1 MKHFL
6 CSWISRINIVKMTV
20 LPKAIYIFNIISI
33 NITTQFFTE
42 IERPILKLI
51 WNKNNNNNNNN
62 NKTI

>member
-1 MKHFL
+1 
-6 CSWISRINIVKMTV
+6 MTV